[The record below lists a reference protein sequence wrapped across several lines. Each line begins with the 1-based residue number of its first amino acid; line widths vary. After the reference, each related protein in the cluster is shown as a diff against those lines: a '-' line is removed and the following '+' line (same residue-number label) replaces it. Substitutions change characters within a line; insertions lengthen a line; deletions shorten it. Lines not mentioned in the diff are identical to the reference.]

1 MKVNIA
7 AENQWLEDLLILLS
21 FWGYVSFLG
30 AVKHH
35 KKAKTK
41 NISCIITLP
50 TFNYALNN
58 KCWLENRSSPCGTR
72 VTNFR
77 ELTVFA
83 VKRSGVLNQTDELNI
98 RINII
103 DSLSEWKPESLKFEL
118 YFP

>member
-30 AVKHH
+30 AVKRH
-35 KKAKTK
+35 KKTKTK
-41 NISCIITLP
+41 TNIVYHL
-50 TFNYALNN
+50 FNYALNN

-118 YFP
+118 HFP